1 MKYFDYIKIGITS
14 ILIGGSSLAF
24 AQQSTRTLRDVVS
37 DISDIL
43 GDAVMPLL
51 FVFALSWFIW
61 GVVEFIGSADNKEKR
76 TKGRTRMLWGI
87 IALFAM
93 VSFLGLTSIFTETFF
108 NQSPTLPQL
117 YENTTQ

>member
-1 MKYFDYIKIGITS
+1 MNYFDYIKTGIVAVSIGSAPIV
-14 ILIGGSSLAF
+14 F
-24 AQQSTRTLRDVVS
+24 AQQSSRTLRDVVA
-37 DISDIL
+37 DISGIL

-51 FVFALSWFIW
+51 FIFALSWFIW

-76 TKGRTRMLWGI
+76 TKGRVRMLWGI